1 MTTFPI
7 LWKIYGDAK
16 RANDVVHYV
25 RHNCALRCRG
35 EWDLIKSYKTMRKR
49 KINVLENYVYRQVFS
64 RKHVLISHRE
74 PGEFVPVTSL
84 IDMGHLTPADPH
96 YPVQTL
102 RRANCTFNDPSVS
115 STVENRPICNPEHLT
130 FPMVK
135 PPVVITISP
144 VKPVAPTQK
153 EVSKNASERKKAPKK
168 KRTPA
173 ATKKTSNRVD
183 LETQKNPQ
191 KSRKRKVKF
200 FGFDWLMPLKH
211 LDPNFQFS
219 KINLFIIS
227 SGYYSKLVQ
236 WGVCKWSIIVLP
248 KWSILVLPKWS

>member
-1 MTTFPI
+1 M
-7 LWKIYGDAK
+7 LK
-16 RANDVVHYV
+16 
-25 RHNCALRCRG
+25 
-35 EWDLIKSYKTMRKR
+35 
-49 KINVLENYVYRQVFS
+49 NYVYRQVFS

-74 PGEFVPVTSL
+74 PGEFVPATSL

-115 STVENRPICNPEHLT
+115 STVENRPICNPENLT
-130 FPMVK
+130 FPMIK

-173 ATKKTSNRVD
+173 ATKKKSDRVD

-200 FGFDWLMPLKH
+200 FGFD
-211 LDPNFQFS
+211 
-219 KINLFIIS
+219 
-227 SGYYSKLVQ
+227 
-236 WGVCKWSIIVLP
+236 
-248 KWSILVLPKWS
+248 